1 MLAAAV
7 ALVACMLL
15 FDASILS
22 FLVLVPISVV
32 VFCLSL
38 LIGHFL
44 SEPLSDL
51 AKKTAAY
58 RNGADIPNPTG
69 ACLRPT
75 S

>member
-22 FLVLVPISVV
+22 LLVLVPISVV

-51 AKKTAAY
+51 AKKPAAY
-58 RNGADIPNPTG
+58 RNGADIPFVPDVRLLE
-69 ACLRPT
+69 A
-75 S
+75 